1 MRYLACIGVLLL
13 TGCVTNDQGYMSAR
27 GRTNQQRVRV
37 ALAECHG
44 EASATPQ
51 AFYVEAGGMGGMGG
65 MVGLAG
71 TLMARAVQEQSV
83 TSACMARYGYLAAQP
98 KAQPQ

>member
-1 MRYLACIGVLLL
+1 MRYFACIGALLL
-13 TGCVTNDQGYMSAR
+13 SGCTTDGQGYTSIS
-27 GRTNQQRVRV
+27 GRTNPQRMRL
-37 ALAECHG
+37 ALAECQG

-51 AFYVEAGGMGGMGG
+51 AFYLYTGG

-71 TLMARAVQEQSV
+71 TLAARAVQEQSV
-83 TSACMARYGYLAAQP
+83 TSGCMARYGYVAAQP